1 MSLPAG
7 SSSSAQPATS
17 IVLEGLRKLRTA
29 ALLQIIA
36 VVIATAASFS
46 ALGALLTGNALAI
59 LAAGASTIALALIAI
74 VLLLVAVYAFLL
86 PSAKSFASW
95 RPAEFSTPS
104 KLLRIGFLWGLVVV
118 LIALLLA
125 LTVILVLVALA
136 LAVVGVILVI
146 IGWVGLIIY
155 FFKLRDAF
163 NSTLFLVAA
172 ILTILVIV
180 PVVGGILGFIAW
192 ILVLVESGTIMKRI
206 ESGEIKL

>member
-1 MSLPAG
+1 MQYYS
-7 SSSSAQPATS
+7 
-17 IVLEGLRKLRTA
+17 RA

-46 ALGALLTGNALAI
+46 ALGALLTGNILAI
-59 LAAGASTIALALIAI
+59 LATGASTIALALIAI
-74 VLLLVAVYAFLL
+74 VLLLVAVYVFLL

-104 KLLRIGFLWGLVVV
+104 KLLRIGFLWGVNSSTNS
-118 LIALLLA
+118 ATA
-125 LTVILVLVALA
+125 STNILVLVALA
-136 LAVVGVILVI
+136 VAVIGVILVI
-146 IGWVGLIIY
+146 IGGVGLIIC
-155 FFKLRDAF
+155 FFRLRDAF

-172 ILTILVIV
+172 ILTILIIV
-180 PVVGGILGFIAW
+180 PAVGGILGFIAW